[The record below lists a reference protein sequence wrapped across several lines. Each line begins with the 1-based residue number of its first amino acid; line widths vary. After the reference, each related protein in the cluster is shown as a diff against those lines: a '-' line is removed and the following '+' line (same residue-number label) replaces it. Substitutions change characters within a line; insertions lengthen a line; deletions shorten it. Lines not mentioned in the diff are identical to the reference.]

1 MSDKRKEKN
10 PPMSR
15 RSRIISIVLL
25 AGVLLIIAGIWA
37 FRIPENYVHLFL
49 NHYDG
54 STAVL
59 SEMKGIERSEGEQA
73 SLLPLQQ
80 DFDDWK
86 QTHLRD
92 EVSVT
97 AGDGTVLRGGFYDA
111 GSGVTVILLHTFD
124 GSSKESDYL
133 FAPYYAARGYNLL
146 LPDSRAH
153 GESEGD
159 RVTYGLLEGGDVA
172 AWCAWLLER
181 CGGEQ
186 QIILH
191 GSTLGA
197 NAALAGAARM
207 EQDPALAG
215 HVRLVVAESPIVNLY
230 DAADYLLGNQF
241 HLPGPM
247 VWLAD
252 QFAKDAL
259 DGQSMK
265 TVDLTGMT
273 QGCTVPLLMLQGSG
287 DTIVNPEAAAAFC
300 DGYAGESRLLT
311 ANCAHGMVY
320 ASDPEGCEAALDA
333 LLKQNIS

>member
-1 MSDKRKEKN
+1 MSDKRKEKS

-25 AGVLLIIAGIWA
+25 VGVLLIIAGIWT

-59 SEMKGIERSEGEQA
+59 SEMKGIERSETELA

-80 DFDDWK
+80 DFDDWE

-111 GSGVTVILLHTFD
+111 GSDVTVILLHTFD
-124 GSSKESDYL
+124 GSSEDSDYL
-133 FAPYYAARGYNLL
+133 FAPYYAARGCNLL

-172 AWCAWLLER
+172 AWCEWLLER
-181 CGGEQ
+181 CGAQQ

-191 GSTLGA
+191 GATLGA
-197 NAALAGAARM
+197 NAALAGAALT
-207 EQDPALAG
+207 EQNLALAG
-215 HVRLVVAESPIVNLY
+215 HIRFIVGESPVVNLY
-230 DAADYLLGNQF
+230 DAADYLLDNQF
-241 HLPGPM
+241 HLPGAM

-252 QFAKDAL
+252 QFAKGAL

-265 TVDLTGMT
+265 TVDLAAMT
-273 QGCTVPLLMLQGSG
+273 EGCTVPLLVLQGSG
-287 DTIVNPEAAAAFC
+287 DTIVDPAATAAFC
-300 DGYAGESRLLT
+300 DGYAGDCQLLT

-320 ASDPEGCEAALDA
+320 ATDPEGCEAALDV
-333 LLKQNIS
+333 LMRQYIG